1 MIHAERGR
9 EEGSGNGAP
18 ERPEAPANVS
28 GSWSSGQD
36 LGLCRA
42 AGPPPRGIST
52 RPFPQP
58 ASHSPAATCSVLGG
72 TLLPPPT
79 PLPNQAHWPRGPGAW
94 PTGTCYWGLPL
105 NQVKGWGA
113 RRGLAS
119 KGSDFLPLTLL
130 FDPLLERLIYRNQWF
145 HRGLLSGF
153 CCFQDA

>member
-1 MIHAERGR
+1 MPKGGGR
-9 EEGSGNGAP
+9 
-18 ERPEAPANVS
+18 
-28 GSWSSGQD
+28 
-36 LGLCRA
+36 RA
-42 AGPPPRGIST
+42 AGTVLRSGLKPRPMSAEAGAVGRIWGCAGQRGPHQGGSPPGLSHGLLPT
-52 RPFPQP
+52 PLQP
-58 ASHSPAATCSVLGG
+58 PALSLGG
-72 TLLPPPT
+72 RFCPPPT

>member
-1 MIHAERGR
+1 MPKGR

-28 GSWSSGQD
+28 GGWSSGQD

-52 RPFPQP
+52 RPFPRP
-58 ASHSPAATCSVLGG
+58 ASHSPSGHLLCPWG
-72 TLLPPPT
+72 TLLPAPS
-79 PLPNQAHWPRGPGAW
+79 NQAHLAAGSQGLAHRSLLLGA
-94 PTGTCYWGLPL
+94 PL

-113 RRGLAS
+113 RGVG
-119 KGSDFLPLTLL
+119 KQGSDFLPLTLL

>member
-1 MIHAERGR
+1 MP
-9 EEGSGNGAP
+9 GSGAP
-18 ERPEAPANVS
+18 TKGDLHPAFPTACFPLPRS
-28 GSWSSGQD
+28 H
-36 LGLCRA
+36 LLCPW
-42 AGPPPRGIST
+42 GD
-52 RPFPQP
+52 
-58 ASHSPAATCSVLGG
+58 ASA
-72 TLLPPPT
+72 PPT

-130 FDPLLERLIYRNQWF
+130 FDPLLERLIYRNRWF